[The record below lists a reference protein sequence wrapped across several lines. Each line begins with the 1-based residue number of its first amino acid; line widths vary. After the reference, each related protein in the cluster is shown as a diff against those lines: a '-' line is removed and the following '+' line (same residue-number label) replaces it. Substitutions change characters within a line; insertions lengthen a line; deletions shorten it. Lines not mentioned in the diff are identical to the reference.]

1 MSSNEVNQIGKK
13 WLTVNE
19 CAVYLGLTARAVY
32 NHIHRGTLPYQKLG
46 ARVLFDPEEIDAAIR
61 HRSKRSRRLN

>member
-1 MSSNEVNQIGKK
+1 MSNSEEVSMSKK
-13 WLTVNE
+13 WLTVKE

-46 ARVLFDPEEIDAAIR
+46 ARVLFDPSEIDETIR
-61 HRSKRSRRLN
+61 HQSKRNRRLN